1 VSDGLYSW
9 YTNALSM
16 LKQRLNGAR
25 TTDQDRGSRIM
36 AYYRML
42 KEYQTLSS
50 VWAIRIS
57 AAQSTLNMAKTQ
69 LQLHQSSVPIS
80 NWTPNTDVQ
89 IANKVL
95 QNAQY

>member
-1 VSDGLYSW
+1 
-9 YTNALSM
+9 
-16 LKQRLNGAR
+16 
-25 TTDQDRGSRIM
+25 
-36 AYYRML
+36 
-42 KEYQTLSS
+42 
-50 VWAIRIS
+50 
-57 AAQSTLNMAKTQ
+57 MAKTQ